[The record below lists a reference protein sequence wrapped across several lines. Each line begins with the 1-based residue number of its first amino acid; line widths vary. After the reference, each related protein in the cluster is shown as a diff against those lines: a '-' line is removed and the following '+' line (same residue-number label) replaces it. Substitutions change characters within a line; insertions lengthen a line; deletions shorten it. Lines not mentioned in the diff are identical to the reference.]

1 MKISNEVANA
11 IRESLAAEP
20 PREAHRSRAALI
32 RDLAPELIKARKDK
46 NLSLDDLRAIL
57 QKSGLQISVGTL
69 KNYLSQSR
77 RPAQERRLGAAAARP
92 KAKPEDGSMSQM
104 KPRADKA
111 HGARSEEK
119 SSLPPAPRPG
129 PAAGVEPAAERPAVP
144 PMPKPP
150 KPIGQVRAGEA
161 TESERREIPPMPKPP
176 KPGAAAQAEKSGT
189 EGGEVVPAWSF
200 PLRRD
205 RDTI

>member
-1 MKISNEVANA
+1 MKIPNEVANA

-92 KAKPEDGSMSQM
+92 KAKPEDGSMPQL
-104 KPRADKA
+104 KTRADKPL
-111 HGARSEEK
+111 GAPSEERR
-119 SSLPPAPRPG
+119 PAPRPG
-129 PAAGVEPAAERPAVP
+129 NAAGVERAAEKPAVP

-150 KPIGQVRAGEA
+150 KPVGQVKAGEPA
-161 TESERREIPPMPKPP
+161 ESERREIPPMPKPP
-176 KPGAAAQAEKSGT
+176 KPGAAPAEKSGA

>member
-11 IRESLAAEP
+11 IRKSLAAEP

-77 RPAQERRLGAAAARP
+77 RPTQERRLGAAADRP

-104 KPRADKA
+104 KTRADKA

-129 PAAGVEPAAERPAVP
+129 AVAAVERAAEKPAVP

-150 KPIGQVRAGEA
+150 KPIGLVRAGEA
-161 TESERREIPPMPKPP
+161 AESERREIPPMPKPP
-176 KPGAAAQAEKSGT
+176 KQGAAARAEKSGT

>member
-1 MKISNEVANA
+1 MKISNEVANE
-11 IRESLAAEP
+11 IRKSLAAEP

-32 RDLAPELIKARKDK
+32 RDLAPDLIKARKDK

-77 RPAQERRLGAAAARP
+77 RPAQERRLGAAVARP

-104 KPRADKA
+104 KTPADKA

-119 SSLPPAPRPG
+119 NSLPPAPRPEA
-129 PAAGVEPAAERPAVP
+129 AAGVERGAEKPAVP

-150 KPIGQVRAGEA
+150 RPVGLMRAGEA
-161 TESERREIPPMPKPP
+161 AESERREIPPMPKPP

>member
-1 MKISNEVANA
+1 MRIPNEVANA

-57 QKSGLQISVGTL
+57 QKSGVQISVGTL

-77 RPAQERRLGAAAARP
+77 RPAREKRLAVAAARP
-92 KAKPEDGSMSQM
+92 KVKPEDGSMPQLNT
-104 KPRADKA
+104 RADKS
-111 HGARSEEK
+111 HGARSQERR
-119 SSLPPAPRPG
+119 SLPSAPRPG
-129 PAAGVEPAAERPAVP
+129 PAAGVERAAEKPAVP

-150 KPIGQVRAGEA
+150 KPIGLVGAGEA
-161 TESERREIPPMPKPP
+161 AESERREIPPMPKPP
-176 KPGAAAQAEKSGT
+176 KPGVAPAEKSGA
-189 EGGEVVPAWSF
+189 EGEEVVPAWSF

>member
-1 MKISNEVANA
+1 MRISNEVANA

-77 RPAQERRLGAAAARP
+77 RPAREKRVGAATARP
-92 KAKPEDGSMSQM
+92 EVKPEDGSMPQL
-104 KPRADKA
+104 KTRADKS
-111 HGARSEEK
+111 HGARPEERRTL
-119 SSLPPAPRPG
+119 SSTPRPG
-129 PAAGVEPAAERPAVP
+129 TAVGVERAAKKPAVP

-161 TESERREIPPMPKPP
+161 AESERREIPPMPKPP
-176 KPGAAAQAEKSGT
+176 KPGSAPAEKSGT
-189 EGGEVVPAWSF
+189 EGGDVVPAWSF

>member
-11 IRESLAAEP
+11 IRKSLAAEP

-104 KPRADKA
+104 KTRADKA

-119 SSLPPAPRPG
+119 SSLPPAPRPAA
-129 PAAGVEPAAERPAVP
+129 AAGVERAAEKPAVP

-150 KPIGQVRAGEA
+150 KPIGLVRAGEA
-161 TESERREIPPMPKPP
+161 AESERREIPPMPKPP
-176 KPGAAAQAEKSGT
+176 KPGAAAQAEKSGA

>member
-1 MKISNEVANA
+1 MRISNEVANA

-77 RPAQERRLGAAAARP
+77 RPAREKRLAVAATRP
-92 KAKPEDGSMSQM
+92 KVKPEEGSMPQL
-104 KPRADKA
+104 KTRADKS
-111 HGARSEEK
+111 HGARSEEGCSL
-119 SSLPPAPRPG
+119 SSAPRPG
-129 PAAGVEPAAERPAVP
+129 TVAAVERAAEKPAVP

-150 KPIGQVRAGEA
+150 KPIGLVRAGEA
-161 TESERREIPPMPKPP
+161 AESERREIPPMPKPP
-176 KPGAAAQAEKSGT
+176 KPGVAPAEKSGA
-189 EGGEVVPAWSF
+189 EGEEVVPAWSF

-205 RDTI
+205 REKI

>member
-1 MKISNEVANA
+1 MKISNEVANE
-11 IRESLAAEP
+11 IRKSLAAEP

-57 QKSGLQISVGTL
+57 HKSGLQISVGTL

-77 RPAQERRLGAAAARP
+77 RPAQESRLGAAAARS
-92 KAKPEDGSMSQM
+92 KAKLEDGSMSQM
-104 KPRADKA
+104 KTRADKD

-119 SSLPPAPRPG
+119 NSLPPRPG
-129 PAAGVEPAAERPAVP
+129 APAGVERGAEKPPVP

-150 KPIGQVRAGEA
+150 KPIGLVRAGEA
-161 TESERREIPPMPKPP
+161 AESERREIPPMPKPP
-176 KPGAAAQAEKSGT
+176 KPGSAPAAKSGA

>member
-1 MKISNEVANA
+1 M
-11 IRESLAAEP
+11 
-20 PREAHRSRAALI
+20 
-32 RDLAPELIKARKDK
+32 
-46 NLSLDDLRAIL
+46 IL

-77 RPAQERRLGAAAARP
+77 RPAREIGLGVATARP
-92 KAKPEDGSMSQM
+92 KVKPQDGSMPQL
-104 KPRADKA
+104 KARADKPL
-111 HGARSEEK
+111 GAPSEERR
-119 SSLPPAPRPG
+119 SLPAAPRPG
-129 PAAGVEPAAERPAVP
+129 TAAVERAAEQPAVP

-150 KPIGQVRAGEA
+150 KPIGQARAGEA
-161 TESERREIPPMPKPP
+161 AESERREIPPMPKPP
-176 KPGAAAQAEKSGT
+176 KPGAAARAENSGT

>member
-1 MKISNEVANA
+1 MRISNEVANA

-77 RPAQERRLGAAAARP
+77 RRAREKRVGAAAARP
-92 KAKPEDGSMSQM
+92 EVKPQDGSMPQL
-104 KPRADKA
+104 KTRADKS
-111 HGARSEEK
+111 HGARSEERRSL
-119 SSLPPAPRPG
+119 SSTPRPG
-129 PAAGVEPAAERPAVP
+129 TAVGVERAAEKPAVP
-144 PMPKPP
+144 PMPKPR
-150 KPIGQVRAGEA
+150 KPVGQVRAGEA
-161 TESERREIPPMPKPP
+161 AESERREIPPMPKPP
-176 KPGAAAQAEKSGT
+176 KPGSAPAEKSGT

-205 RDTI
+205 RDRI

>member
-1 MKISNEVANA
+1 MKISNEVANE
-11 IRESLAAEP
+11 IRKSLAAEP

-46 NLSLDDLRAIL
+46 NLSLNDLRAIL

-77 RPAQERRLGAAAARP
+77 RPAQERRLGAAAASP
-92 KAKPEDGSMSQM
+92 KAKPQDGSMSQT
-104 KPRADKA
+104 KTRADKA

-119 SSLPPAPRPG
+119 SSLPTAPRPEA
-129 PAAGVEPAAERPAVP
+129 AAGVERAAEKPAVP

-150 KPIGQVRAGEA
+150 KPIGLVRAGEA

-176 KPGAAAQAEKSGT
+176 KRGAAAQAEKSGT